1 MLQSLRMMTPTALI
15 RSLAQIRAQIRNAQ
29 KRDLILISALTRT
42 LIIVQI
48 RALIRA
54 LKRVLA
60 TQKVQKIAVL
70 NQSLNAR
77 RKRAIKIKPAKNQCV
92 PLSVQINVLQRS
104 LSALHHRK
112 AVLHQISAHLK
123 NHQISVNQA
132 SKILVISVQI
142 NQRNARAR
150 KTLIV

>member
-1 MLQSLRMMTPTALI
+1 MMTPTALI
-15 RSLAQIRAQIRNAQ
+15 RILVQTRAQNRNAL
-29 KRDLILISALTRT
+29 KRDLVLISALTRT

-77 RKRAIKIKPAKNQCV
+77 RKRAIKI
-92 PLSVQINVLQRS
+92 
-104 LSALHHRK
+104 
-112 AVLHQISAHLK
+112 
-123 NHQISVNQA
+123 
-132 SKILVISVQI
+132 
-142 NQRNARAR
+142 
-150 KTLIV
+150 